1 MNNKNNDADNDKSFL
16 WYFNI
21 SRIKILY
28 EKILKEDNQPIPI

>member
-1 MNNKNNDADNDKSFL
+1 MNNKNNDADDDDKSFL

-28 EKILKEDNQPIPI
+28 EKILKEDN